1 MVQKLPAGQ
10 LVEHL
15 IYRQDGLHAFY
26 VTANDNAA
34 SLLTP
39 KTKMASEKIS
49 EAGLLQKSVLI
60 SQDRRPARLLSVPGS
75 PVVSNGGGGG
85 N

>member
-49 EAGLLQKSVLI
+49 EAGLL
-60 SQDRRPARLLSVPGS
+60 LSVPGS